1 MPRLLANRL
10 FTFLCAGLIGLLP
23 LSQSSAKSS
32 VAVSSNNQDY
42 GFCYDIKDQ
51 AVAEKCA
58 MHYCSEANDS
68 CKTIVSC
75 KGSGFGAVFQNY
87 TAAPGKG
94 TAISPKNS
102 VTVAVCDQETTTSAR
117 DAAEI
122 ACKKASKEKNPTLGL
137 IYCYEKAFWYDTVE
151 MKAKTTEAAPKD
163 KWCDYATE
171 LSGIA
176 SFDDCLK
183 SLRFPN
189 PKKDCAQKAK
199 VWCD

>member
-10 FTFLCAGLIGLLP
+10 FTFICAGLIGLLP

-32 VAVSSNNQDY
+32 VAVSSNSQDY
-42 GFCYDIKDQ
+42 GFCYDIKDK

-58 MHYCSEANDS
+58 MHYCSETDDN
-68 CKTIVSC
+68 CKTIVTC
-75 KGSGFGAVFQNY
+75 EGSGFGTVFQNY
-87 TAAPGKG
+87 TSEPGKG

-102 VTVAVCDQETTTSAR
+102 VTTAICDQETTASAR
-117 DAAEI
+117 DAAEV
-122 ACKKASKEKNPTLGL
+122 ACKKASREKNPTLGL
-137 IYCYEKAFWYDTVE
+137 VYCYEKALWYDTVE
-151 MKAKTTEAAPKD
+151 MKSKAATKTPEN

-176 SFDDCLK
+176 SFADCLK
-183 SLRFPN
+183 SLRFPT
-189 PKKDCAQKAK
+189 PKKDCKQKAK